1 MCTFKLWCPQ
11 RHRCTST
18 IYLLSSFHLSK
29 VTHYNK
35 FEPLNEWFP
44 GPVCFPATLTGWQP
58 LAQRAQW
65 NHSLVFEGIWT
76 WGRKS
81 GKNHTNLWWSSSQ
94 SQVSLGSNSAST
106 LWKFS
111 VVTWEALPKSTT
123 LNCFPLMISLN
134 FYHFCI
140 IFSSLL
146 VRKKKKNSSLE
157 INTA

>member
-1 MCTFKLWCPQ
+1 MCIFKLRRPQ

-18 IYLLSSFHLSK
+18 IYSLSGFSPQQGDTFS
-29 VTHYNK
+29 K
-35 FEPLNEWFP
+35 FEPPNEWFP
-44 GPVCFPATLTGWQP
+44 GPVCPATLTGWQP

-65 NHSLVFEGIWT
+65 NHNLVFEGIWT

-81 GKNHTNLWWSSSQ
+81 GKNHTNFWWSSSR
-94 SQVSLGSNSAST
+94 SQVSLGSNSAFT

-123 LNCFPLMISLN
+123 LNCFPLISLN

-146 VRKKKKNSSLE
+146 VRKKKK
-157 INTA
+157 TPHWK